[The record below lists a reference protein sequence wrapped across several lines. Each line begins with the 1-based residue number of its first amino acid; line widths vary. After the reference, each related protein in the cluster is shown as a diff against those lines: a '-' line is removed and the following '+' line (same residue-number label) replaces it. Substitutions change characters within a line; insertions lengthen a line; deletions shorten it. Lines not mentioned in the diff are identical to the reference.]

1 LLGYLSARCPA
12 ASSPLVETKL
22 SSRPQVIPVFRNP
35 LPSTGHRVAAVDRRR
50 FLGGTWSRD
59 SSGAAGAR
67 PGAAEPSRAV
77 ASAAAEDDS
86 PAAACLLVRAH
97 PARIEAVAA
106 AIPDIDGV
114 DRVTAAPGGRLIA
127 TVRCDHV
134 AAALGAITAL
144 PGVLAVSIRDTSLD
158 TQTDP
163 ENRA

>member
-1 LLGYLSARCPA
+1 
-12 ASSPLVETKL
+12 
-22 SSRPQVIPVFRNP
+22 
-35 LPSTGHRVAAVDRRR
+35 
-50 FLGGTWSRD
+50 
-59 SSGAAGAR
+59 
-67 PGAAEPSRAV
+67 V

-97 PARIEAVAA
+97 PARIDAVAA
-106 AIPDIDGV
+106 AIPGIDGV
-114 DRVTAAPGGRLIA
+114 DRVTAAPGGRLVA
-127 TVRCDHV
+127 AVRCDHV